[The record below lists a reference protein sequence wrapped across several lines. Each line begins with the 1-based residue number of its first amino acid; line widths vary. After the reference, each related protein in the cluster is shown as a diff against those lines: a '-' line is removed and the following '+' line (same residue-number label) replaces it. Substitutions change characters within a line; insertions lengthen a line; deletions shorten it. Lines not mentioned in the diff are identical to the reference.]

1 MKSSLKLLYLIF
13 GVFCINSLYGQ
24 TLDEETGFLYV
35 KAEYLYETGRY
46 DEAISQY
53 NQVINKDPGYKDAL
67 IHRGWAKYAMAAY
80 KGAKADALQSI
91 DLKGINADAAALLG
105 RSFAQ
110 MGNEAAAINSL
121 TAAIALDNKN
131 ASYYEWRAGVYEGD
145 DQLLKACHDYE
156 AAMNHGSA
164 SAEVKARNLCG
175 SKPKPKTEDTGVTP
189 TPNTNTTSDNQN
201 PNELGENEVLSQGT
215 KDPDTTPT
223 PTPNS
228 NSNSTQTSNAQTET
242 QTSSEGESV
251 VRVVDD
257 SEPVVVNDNL
267 PKNDDTVNSLKID
280 EELVVQIYGQ
290 ELGKRKITEVPSIL
304 ILADENGKVT
314 INFCVNKEGIVTSAE
329 FNGNMSTIAKK
340 SLVSLALRKAKEFE
354 FAKGKYDSQCGVM
367 VFVIKPS

>member
-53 NQVINKDPGYKDAL
+53 NQVITKDPGYKDAL

-80 KGAKADALQSI
+80 KGAKTDAVESI
-91 DLKGINADAAALLG
+91 NLKGINAEAAALLG

-175 SKPKPKTEDTGVTP
+175 SKPKPKAEDTEVTS
-189 TPNTNTTSDNQN
+189 TPNTTTTSDNQN

-215 KDPDTTPT
+215 KEPETTQT
-223 PTPNS
+223 P
-228 NSNSTQTSNAQTET
+228 NSTQTTNTQTET

-329 FNGNMSTIAKK
+329 FNGSMSTIAKK

-354 FAKGKYDSQCGVM
+354 FAKGKYDSQCGMM
-367 VFVIKPS
+367 VFIIKPS